1 MIHDVSPTDHDF
13 TPTEDLP
20 GVSDATL
27 REDPDTGGF
36 EALIKFEP
44 GAVIPAHTHTD
55 ADEAIF
61 VVDGDFIVDGETH
74 TRGAYFYAPKG
85 VVHGPVTSAKG
96 CTIFVR
102 FTAEFDF
109 VPAS

>member
-1 MIHDVSPTDHDF
+1 MLTHTFPTDADY

-20 GVSDATL
+20 GISDALL

-36 EALIKFEP
+36 EALIRFEP
-44 GAVIPAHTHTD
+44 GAVIPAHTHTH

-61 VVDGDFIVDGETH
+61 VVDGDFIVDGESH
-74 TRGAYFYAPKG
+74 TQGAYFYAPKG

-102 FTAEFDF
+102 FTAEFDYL
-109 VPAS
+109 PAV